1 MQIYHLEKQIDGIPN
16 YNQGPPGDFYVQTPL
31 YIWVRMHVYKKWNS
45 SIGKSVQSYFLRS
58 DLLYFFFFFFFE
70 TGWVSNQTQTL
81 VSISLQ
87 SSKFHSRTSD
97 FGAVFE
103 NQNPLSS
110 TWRSQ
115 FFSGKAQVL
124 RAKSFFKMLV
134 NSQHYCA
141 LGTACA
147 VHDNPDFLEFS
158 KNILKFYPDY
168 IVHRHSYTWL
178 VKTVESFP
186 GYPYLNVLT
195 YLEMS

>member
-1 MQIYHLEKQIDGIPN
+1 MESLIIIKGPLEIFTSKHPCTYGSVCMCIKNGIA
-16 YNQGPPGDFYVQTPL
+16 QQASQLRV
-31 YIWVRMHVYKKWNS
+31 H
-45 SIGKSVQSYFLRS
+45 FLRS
-58 DLLYFFFFFFFE
+58 DLLYFFFFFFFFFSE
-70 TGWVSNQTQTL
+70 TGWMSNQTQAL
-81 VSISLQ
+81 VSNSLQ